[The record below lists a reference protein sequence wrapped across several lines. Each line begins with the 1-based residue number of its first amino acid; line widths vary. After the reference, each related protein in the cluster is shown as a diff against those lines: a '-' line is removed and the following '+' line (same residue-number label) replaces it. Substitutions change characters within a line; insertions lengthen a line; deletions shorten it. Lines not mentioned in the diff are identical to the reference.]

1 MKIFHCVLTLSWLLL
16 SSGATARADSPKNP
30 PVVAFQPEGLE
41 FELKLP
47 EGKTQFQIGETIRI
61 RLLFS
66 TIGTQKLKLN
76 VFHQAPPSLLAF
88 ASFDVEPK
96 NGFQNPLADLPR
108 DNFISISGYVPP
120 PVVLGEKPTEM
131 PLVLNEFVRFDAPG
145 TYTIR
150 AKTNNVFVV
159 PEGKPAPREPSFFGG
174 NSLATSSPLTIQIVP
189 ADPKWQ
195 QQQVAAWRALFASQK
210 VAGKDIVWKRDV
222 VLPASDLRFLNTRAA
237 ALAII
242 DRLGQ
247 DEFPRSSGS
256 EAGFWRAGLI
266 GFSERLWLIEA
277 MKNAIKRPDYA
288 VTQGFLDNLATLQ
301 TLHHQQKGE
310 PKAAFFQVPEKFV
323 VADWNLA
330 FNSLTSKKGRV
341 RALTI
346 HSLVESAWLSSLE
359 KSSAVKP
366 RLARLVALVPDI
378 YTDLPRLPQEYLL
391 SDSPHWKEW
400 SRIKSPRMVAP
411 LVQVWKTVR
420 PKQGWAME
428 RGNLILRRIVELDPR
443 VGRQL
448 ILQEMASPHPRVT
461 FKVLSLLNDRRLPQ
475 LQNRWLAILQEN
487 RADQDQSTAAL
498 LIGRYATPAIKM
510 EVEQAFAQRKQR
522 QMLSFEIS
530 RGLNRYLT
538 RVKTP

>member
-1 MKIFHCVLTLSWLLL
+1 M
-16 SSGATARADSPKNP
+16 
-30 PVVAFQPEGLE
+30 

-47 EGKTQFQIGETIRI
+47 DGKTQFQIGETIPL

-66 TIGTQKLKLN
+66 NIGTQKLKLN

-96 NGFQNPLADLPR
+96 RGFQNPLADLPR
-108 DNFISISGYVPP
+108 DNFLSISGYVPP

-145 TYTIR
+145 IYTIR
-150 AKTNNVFVV
+150 AKTSNVFVV
-159 PEGKPAPREPSFFGG
+159 PEGKPAPREPPFFGK
-174 NSLATSSPLTIQIVP
+174 NSLATSSPLTIQILP

-195 QQQVAAWRALFASQK
+195 AEQVAAWRALWAGQK
-210 VAGKDIVWKRDV
+210 IEGADFGWKTPSGVER
-222 VLPASDLRFLNTRAA
+222 PANDLRFINTRAA
-237 ALAII
+237 ALAMI

-256 EAGFWRAGLI
+256 EASFWRDGLV

-277 MKNAIKRPDYA
+277 MKSKMKQPDYPI
-288 VTQGFLDNLATLQ
+288 TQGFLDNLATLQ
-301 TLHHQQKGE
+301 TLYHQQKGD
-310 PKAAFFQVPEKFV
+310 PKAPFFQVPEKFV

-359 KSSAVKP
+359 KSPAVKP

-391 SDSPHWKEW
+391 NDSPHWKEW

-420 PKQGWAME
+420 PEQGWAME
-428 RGNLILRRIVELDPR
+428 RGNLILRRIVELDPK

-448 ILQEMASPHPRVT
+448 ILQEMAAPHPRVT
-461 FKVLSLLNDRRLPQ
+461 FKVLSLLNDKRLPQ
-475 LQNRWLAILQEN
+475 LQNFWLAQLQKN
-487 RADQDQSTAAL
+487 DTDQDQDTAAL
-498 LIGRYATPAIKM
+498 LIGRYATPALRM

-530 RGLNRYLT
+530 RGLNRYLA